1 MSSYGPDWLGAVIER
16 EGPALF
22 YTGEESD
29 KELHRRLAAILAHY
43 DLQYSDI
50 VGRFFAHCRP
60 ADDPVLGAPDRNGI
74 IQPTPSF
81 LQLQEAV
88 LDIRPKLVCIEAASD
103 VFGGDENK
111 RPQVRGFMGL
121 LRGGL
126 AIKGETAIVLL
137 QHPSQAG
144 LASGTGTSGS
154 TAWNN
159 SVRSRLY
166 LSTVKANGEGEPDR
180 DLRKLEVMKNN
191 YARAGEIIKLRWK
204 DGVFVVESGAS
215 SLDRLAHNNKIDD
228 LFLRLLDRFTRQ
240 EQQLGPNKGP
250 TYARPSLLA
259 TTMPTASPALNS
271 RRPCNGSSTPAKST
285 SSRRDRPLN
294 GVRLLRSDRA
304 SSAWSNRRPYMAL

>member
-1 MSSYGPDWLGAVIER
+1 M
-16 EGPALF
+16 F

-159 SVRSRLY
+159 SVCSRLY

-228 LFLRLLDRFTRQ
+228 LFLRLLDRFTQRVFRAHPPDQ
-240 EQQLGPNKGP
+240 RAQVRGDPRSASKRAGFPPQYRRKP
-250 TYARPSLLA
+250 ARCQCTRVSGR
-259 TTMPTASPALNS
+259 MIM
-271 RRPCNGSSTPAKST
+271 
-285 SSRRDRPLN
+285 
-294 GVRLLRSDRA
+294 
-304 SSAWSNRRPYMAL
+304 MALRTDGNHRYSWTKNKRSPFVSWTRPRTIRCSTIS

>member
-1 MSSYGPDWLGAVIER
+1 M
-16 EGPALF
+16 F

-166 LSTVKANGEGEPDR
+166 LSTVKANGR
-180 DLRKLEVMKNN
+180 T
-191 YARAGEIIKLRWK
+191 AIC
-204 DGVFVVESGAS
+204 
-215 SLDRLAHNNKIDD
+215 
-228 LFLRLLDRFTRQ
+228 
-240 EQQLGPNKGP
+240 
-250 TYARPSLLA
+250 ARPYGSA
-259 TTMPTASPALNS
+259 REVHRAQVAS
-271 RRPCNGSSTPAKST
+271 TKEM
-285 SSRRDRPLN
+285 
-294 GVRLLRSDRA
+294 RSCH
-304 SSAWSNRRPYMAL
+304 SSNRNLKPIRR

>member
-1 MSSYGPDWLGAVIER
+1 M
-16 EGPALF
+16 F

-228 LFLRLLDRFTRQ
+228 LFLRLLDRFTHSGFSALIRRISARRSAAILGRPPSERDFHRQ
-240 EQQLGPNKGP
+240 YRRKP
-250 TYARPSLLA
+250 ARCQCTRVSGR
-259 TTMPTASPALNS
+259 MI
-271 RRPCNGSSTPAKST
+271 
-285 SSRRDRPLN
+285 
-294 GVRLLRSDRA
+294 V
-304 SSAWSNRRPYMAL
+304 MALRTDGNHRYSWTKNKRSPFVSWTRPRTIRCSTIS